1 MRYAT
6 SKMQKFI
13 ESLIPDRDPKF
24 CSQMSSQCS
33 QSVMQKSA
41 KASHGFTLVETL
53 VAITVLLLVIVGP
66 ISAAQKGIQ
75 RAYYAN
81 EQLSAVFIAQQS
93 IEAVRQLRDNQALEA
108 WEDRSSD
115 TWDWNVNG
123 CDLCSPL
130 DEVTKDGITFTRVV
144 EFDDDTDGNRTKVTV
159 TISWDNT
166 PLFGNNTP
174 TVVLQTYLYDHYQ
187 RFE

>member
-1 MRYAT
+1 MRYST

-81 EQLSAVFIAQQS
+81 EQLSAVFIAQQT
-93 IEAVRQLRDNQALEA
+93 IESVRQLRDDQALSV
-108 WEDRSSD
+108 WQSGGD
-115 TWDWNVNG
+115 TWDWDADLECQVEG
-123 CDLCSPL
+123 CPFAP
-130 DEVTKDGITFTRVV
+130 EVVKDNITFTREITIKDEGDRRSVMVV
-144 EFDDDTDGNRTKVTV
+144 
-159 TISWDNT
+159 ISWENT
-166 PLFGNNTP
+166 PLFGTDTP
-174 TVVLQTYLYDHYQ
+174 TVVLQTYLYDHYE